1 MSIGVAILAGG
12 HREDKIGGAIESALG
27 LVDEVL
33 LIDTGESAQAAISVA
48 RGMLGPK
55 FRVAQY
61 PGTYYQC
68 AHGRNFCLEQATAI
82 GLDCVI
88 LLDTDERL
96 IWNDAST
103 VHAELDAMRA
113 SGIGWGMT
121 WNDFQTYPKV
131 RAFHLPTAGRYDGE
145 VHEGFCVDTPGAL
158 MTTLAFRELPKTA
171 TELDAHVASI
181 EMIVRRLT
189 REDPGNARWRYYLGD
204 CLAYQANGDAAR
216 EAEAIEAFTTAAV
229 LTGWEEERDWS
240 YYRIADMHC
249 KSGRHYDAFRALET
263 AGMRIPEHAW
273 LAAYCLHCAGENDRA
288 IYWAQKAARIAEQQ
302 RDVLRVG
309 FNYKFAQFE
318 GPFDVLDHAYR
329 ALGEIE
335 LANEARTRVE
345 QMIALR
351 ESLGPVRARIPER
364 IAA

>member
-1 MSIGVAILAGG
+1 MSRGVAILAGG

-27 LVDEVL
+27 LVDEML
-33 LIDTGESAQAAISVA
+33 LVDTGESAQAAIAVA
-48 RGMLGPK
+48 RGILGSRC
-55 FRVAQY
+55 RVVEY

-68 AHGRNFCLEQATAI
+68 AHGRNFCLEQATAL

-96 IWNDAST
+96 IWNDAAA
-103 VHAELDAMRA
+103 VHSELDAMRS
-113 SGIGWGMT
+113 SGVGWSMT
-121 WNDFQTYPKV
+121 WNDLQTYPKA
-131 RAFHLPTAGRYDGE
+131 RAFHLPTSGRYDGE

-158 MTTLAFRELPKTA
+158 MTTLAFHELQKT
-171 TELDAHVASI
+171 TEELGAHVAAI
-181 EMIVRRLT
+181 EKVVRRLT

-204 CLAYQANGDAAR
+204 CLAYQARGNATR

-240 YYRIADMHC
+240 YYRIADVHS
-249 KSGRHYDAFRALET
+249 KAGRYHDAFRALET

-273 LAAYCLHCAGENDRA
+273 LAAYCLHRAGENDRA
-288 IYWAQKAARIAEQQ
+288 VYWAQKAARIAAQQ
-302 RDVLRVG
+302 RDALRVG

-329 ALGEIE
+329 ALGETE
-335 LANEARTRVE
+335 LAKDARVKVE

-351 ESLGPVRARIPER
+351 ESLGPVRAKAPER